1 MSDRVTSFVCPHPP
15 ARSPPNGSSQ
25 TAATFH
31 EVHGRTYS
39 QRFDDKPV
47 QLVNIRVTGVGAV
60 EHIRIAEIEK
70 GGADASGAIKSTTQA
85 LFWKND
91 SADPPEWVETP
102 VYDRALFKA
111 GNTFEGPA
119 IVQQFDSTTIVGIG
133 QKATVDAVGHII
145 IERSA

>member
-1 MSDRVTSFVCPHPP
+1 MGRADRGHLPRGPRSYVLAALRRQAGPAGQHP
-15 ARSPPNGSSQ
+15 RDRG
-25 TAATFH
+25 
-31 EVHGRTYS
+31 
-39 QRFDDKPV
+39 
-47 QLVNIRVTGVGAV
+47 GAV

-70 GGADASGAIKSTTQA
+70 GDADASSAIKATTRA

-91 SADPPEWVETP
+91 SADPEWVDTP
-102 VYDRALFKA
+102 IYDRALFKA
-111 GNTFEGPA
+111 GNTFDGPA